1 MEIHVD
7 KSMKELGITD
17 VVVGIAKNIN
27 PDVELTEKFKQKI
40 REKEQW
46 TLNADLSEIEK
57 NPVIEGYKDILAKV
71 SRSVK
76 KNPPTI
82 SALINNIKRR
92 GNIPHI
98 SSVVDIYNAESLNS
112 LLAIGAHDFDKI
124 NFPITFTVCGK
135 EDIFYPISS
144 NSKHVA
150 ETDFVYRDD
159 KGIMAWLDVRDSE
172 LYKLDE
178 NTVNVLFVIQG
189 NANTSVNIR
198 IAALERIRD
207 DLKECMPESEFEIK
221 VIHVEE

>member
-1 MEIHVD
+1 MKIYVD

-17 VVVGIAKNIN
+17 VVIGIAKKLN
-27 PDVELTEKFKQKI
+27 PDAELTEKFKQKFH
-40 REKEQW
+40 EKEQW

-57 NPVIEGYKDILAKV
+57 NPVVEGYKDIIVKV

-92 GNIPHI
+92 GNVPHVNSI
-98 SSVVDIYNAESLNS
+98 VDIYNAESLNS
-112 LLAIGAHDFDKI
+112 LLAIGAHDFNKI
-124 NFPITFTVCGK
+124 DFPITFTICGK
-135 EDIFYPISS
+135 EDTFYPISS
-144 NSKHVA
+144 NPKHVA
-150 ETDFVYRDD
+150 ETDFVYRDS

-178 NTVNVLFVIQG
+178 NTENVLFVFQG
-189 NANTSVNIR
+189 NANTSVDMR

-207 DLKECMPESEFEIK
+207 DLKGCMPESEFEIK

>member
-17 VVVGIAKNIN
+17 VVVGIAKNLN
-27 PDVELTEKFKQKI
+27 PDAELTEKFKQKI

-46 TLNADLSEIEK
+46 TLNTDLSETEK
-57 NPVIEGYKDILAKV
+57 NPVIEGYKDIIVKV

-98 SSVVDIYNAESLNS
+98 NSIVDIYNAESLNS
-112 LLAIGAHDFDKI
+112 LLAIGAHDFNKI
-124 NFPITFTVCGK
+124 DFPIMFTVCGK
-135 EDIFYPISS
+135 EDTFYPISS
-144 NSKHVA
+144 NPKHVA
-150 ETDFVYRDD
+150 ETDFVYRDSI
-159 KGIMAWLDVRDSE
+159 GIMAWLDVRDSE

-178 NTVNVLFVIQG
+178 NTEN
-189 NANTSVNIR
+189 
-198 IAALERIRD
+198 
-207 DLKECMPESEFEIK
+207 
-221 VIHVEE
+221 